1 MGRYKL
7 SFKPSAEKELLS
19 VGDKRTRQQ
28 IISKIALLSGN
39 PRMAGVGKMAG
50 GGKGVKN
57 YKIRQGDYRIIYSI
71 DDREDTIRVIKIG
84 HRKEVY
90 R

>member
-1 MGRYKL
+1 MERYKL
-7 SFKPSAEKELLS
+7 SFKPSAKKELLS

-28 IISKIALLSGN
+28 IVHKIARLPDN
-39 PRMAGVGKMAG
+39 PRMAGVEKMASVKSG
-50 GGKGVKN
+50 KN
-57 YKIRQGDYRIIYSI
+57 YRIRQGDYRIVYSI
-71 DDREDTIRVIKIG
+71 DDKEGSIRIVKIG